1 MTSIGTI
8 VVPLDGSQLAETA
21 LPYAAALA
29 RAVGAE
35 IVLLRVVEEMR
46 PLYDAR
52 RREVVWVDPANPRQE
67 LLSPELLGAAVERL
81 AGLGLKAQPVVRLG
95 DPRKEILAEAEQH
108 ADPVI
113 VLASHGRGGLGRV
126 LLGSVATRV
135 LQLSTCP
142 VLVVRA
148 RETDAQPAHV
158 AFTQIAVPL
167 DGSREAEQALPI
179 ALDLVRATGATLQ
192 LVRVAETFRHELP
205 EDPGPVLRTPSYEAI
220 LQRFDQMEAEARDY
234 LQAMAEQ
241 LREQGLTV
249 TVEVRS
255 GDPWDELLD
264 YTRTTRPDLMVM
276 TTHGRGGVARWF
288 FGSVADRLLT
298 HSDVPLLLIRVR
310 EAEGD

>member
-1 MTSIGTI
+1 MARIGTI
-8 VVPLDGSQLAETA
+8 VVPFDGSQLAETA

-29 RAVGAE
+29 QATGAG
-35 IVLLRVVEEMR
+35 IVLLRVIEEMR
-46 PLYDAR
+46 PFYDVL
-52 RREVVWVDPANPRQE
+52 RREVVWVDPERPRQE
-67 LLSPELLGAAVERL
+67 LLSPEMLGPAVERL
-81 AGLGLKAQPVVRLG
+81 ARLGLQAQPVVRLG
-95 DPRKEILAEAEQH
+95 DPRKEILAEAERH
-108 ADPVI
+108 ADPII

-158 AFTQIAVPL
+158 DFTRIAVPL

-179 ALDLVRATGATLQ
+179 ARELARATGATLH

-205 EDPGPVLRTPSYEAI
+205 EDPGPAFLKPSYEAI
-220 LQRFDQMEAEARDY
+220 LQRFDQLEAEARDY
-234 LQAMAEQ
+234 LEATAKQ
-241 LREQGLTV
+241 LRAQGLSV
-249 TVEVRS
+249 TIEVRS

-264 YTRTTRPDLMVM
+264 YTRTAKPDLVVM

-288 FGSVADRLLT
+288 FGSVADRLLS
-298 HSDVPLLLIRVR
+298 HSDVPLLLIRVQAAGG
-310 EAEGD
+310 E